1 MDFKL
6 TPEQEAFGQELDAY
20 LRAQITPELVAE
32 KLELGHSAQGPVYR
46 KFIRQMGA
54 DGWLGIGWPEE
65 YGGKGK
71 TPLEQHIFFEVC
83 EYHDVLLPVM
93 ALNAVGPTLMKFGS
107 EEQKQAILPRTLE
120 GDMEIAIGYTEPEA
134 GSDLL
139 ALQMTAVRDGDEYV
153 LNGQK
158 IFTTN
163 AHLADYLWLA
173 ARTDPGA
180 KKKHHGIS
188 VFLFP
193 MDTPGISIQP
203 MQLMGEGRNN
213 CTYYDN
219 VRVPASAL
227 VGEENSGW
235 TYITSQLNLERI
247 ALAPS
252 SPIRRNIEE
261 VTQWAKETRLNGTLV
276 IDRPA
281 VRRTLAD
288 LTVQVDVLKMLNY
301 QTAWMVTEGM
311 QPFAES
317 SALKAY
323 GTNLAVDAASKLHEI
338 LSLYGQ
344 LTEHSK
350 WTPLQGRIETAL
362 KRTLIPIFGGGA
374 IEVQKNIVA
383 LAGLGMPRG

>member
-6 TPEQEAFGQELDAY
+6 TPEQKEFGKELDAY
-20 LRAQITPELVAE
+20 LRAHIKPDLNTERL
-32 KLELGHSAQGPVYR
+32 KFGHSAQGPIYK
-46 KFIRQMGA
+46 KFIRQMGK

-71 TPLEQHIFFEVC
+71 TPLEQHIFFEIC

-107 EEQKQAILPRTLE
+107 DEQKKAILPRTLA

-139 ALQMTAVRDGDEYV
+139 ALKLSAVRDGDEYV

-173 ARTDPGA
+173 ARTDPNA

-203 MQLMGEGRNN
+203 MELIGEGRNN
-213 CTYYDN
+213 CTYYDD
-219 VRVPASAL
+219 VRVPASAM
-227 VGEENSGW
+227 VGEENKGW

-247 ALAPS
+247 ALAPA

-261 VTQWAKETRLNGTLV
+261 VTQWAKETRINGSYV
-276 IDRPA
+276 IDRPS
-281 VRRTLAD
+281 VKRTLAN
-288 LTVQVDVLKMLNY
+288 LFVEVDVLKMLNY
-301 QTAWMVTEGM
+301 QTAWMVTEGL

-323 GTNLAVDAASKLHEI
+323 GTQLAVETAYKLHEV
-338 LSLYGQ
+338 LGLYGQ

-350 WTPLQGRIETAL
+350 WAPLHGRIESAL

-374 IEVQKNIVA
+374 MEVQKNIIA